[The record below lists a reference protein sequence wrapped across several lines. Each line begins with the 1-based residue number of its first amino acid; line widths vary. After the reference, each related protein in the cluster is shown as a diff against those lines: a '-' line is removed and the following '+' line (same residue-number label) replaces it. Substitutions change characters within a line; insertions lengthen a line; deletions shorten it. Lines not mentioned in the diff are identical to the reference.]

1 MSITTRNKQDITN
14 NIIEAEL
21 GIILEK
27 DVMET
32 IKDFAHRK
40 NVDKRFTDAV
50 SAKGYHS
57 YILKDKFSTKLVVK
71 KRIENPEYVSTQA
84 GYVEFT
90 VYMGQ
95 IMESRPLTWQQIA
108 DEFKRY
114 NYTERLANYKQMFDS
129 ADSEVEEFKKFVEF
143 VDSQNFKCF
152 DLWKIK
158 SDLKEALK
166 HATKK

>member
-1 MSITTRNKQDITN
+1 MSITTRNKQDIAN
-14 NIIEAEL
+14 SIIENEI
-21 GIILEK
+21 GVMLEK

-32 IKDFAHRK
+32 IKNFAHRK
-40 NVDKRFTDAV
+40 NVDKRFTSALD
-50 SAKGYHS
+50 AKGYHA

-71 KRIENPEYVSTQA
+71 KRIENPAYISQQV

-95 IMESRPLTWQQIA
+95 IMESRPLTWQLIA

-114 NYTERLANYKQMFDS
+114 NYTEKLANYKQMFDS

-166 HATKK
+166 HATKI